1 MIKKLLF
8 TLMCLMTSVGAF
20 AQAKTFELGIKLNCA
35 TEDPHLGFGAVARYN
50 IDGHFRPELEANYYP
65 EGDNNISAWDVN
77 MNLHYLFHITN
88 RFKVYPLGGMTIVGA
103 DYDGPGAS
111 VSSTKAGLNLGG
123 GVQLNI
129 APNLHFNAETY
140 YQFVSDI
147 DRGVMDVSLVYVF

>member
-65 EGDNNISAWDVN
+65 EGDNNIRAWDVN

>member
-1 MIKKLLF
+1 MGCKHEL
-8 TLMCLMTSVGAF
+8 TLPLSHHQSV
-20 AQAKTFELGIKLNCA
+20 Q
-35 TEDPHLGFGAVARYN
+35 
-50 IDGHFRPELEANYYP
+50 
-65 EGDNNISAWDVN
+65 
-77 MNLHYLFHITN
+77 
-88 RFKVYPLGGMTIVGA
+88 VYPLGGMTIVGA

>member
-1 MIKKLLF
+1 MKKLLF
-8 TLMCLMTSVGAF
+8 TLTLMLISVGAF
-20 AQAKTFELGIKLNCA
+20 AQAKTIELGARLNYA
-35 TEDPHLGFGAVARYN
+35 TEQPHLGFGAIARYN
-50 IDGHFRPELEANYYP
+50 IDNHFRPEFTANFYP
-65 EGDNNISAWDVN
+65 KSDNKVSAWDVN
-77 MNLHYLFHITN
+77 MNLHYLFHIT
-88 RFKVYPLGGMTIVGA
+88 
-103 DYDGPGAS
+103 S

>member
-1 MIKKLLF
+1 MKKLLF
-8 TLMCLMTSVGAF
+8 TLTLMLISIGAF
-20 AQAKTFELGIKLNCA
+20 AQAKTIELGARLNYA
-35 TEDPHLGFGAVARYN
+35 TEQPHLGFGAIARYN
-50 IDGHFRPELEANYYP
+50 IDNHFRPEFTANFYP
-65 EGDNNISAWDVN
+65 KSDNKVSAWDVN

-129 APNLHFNAETY
+129 APNLHFNTETY

>member
-1 MIKKLLF
+1 MKKLLF
-8 TLMCLMTSVGAF
+8 TLTLMLISIGAF
-20 AQAKTFELGIKLNCA
+20 AQAKTIELGARLNYA
-35 TEDPHLGFGAVARYN
+35 TEQPHLGFGAIARYN
-50 IDGHFRPELEANYYP
+50 IDNFYP
-65 EGDNNISAWDVN
+65 KSDNKVSAWDVN

-140 YQFVSDI
+140 YPFVSDI